1 MKTIKQMNLGSQG
14 LVIPTIGL
22 GCMGMSKMNGAGVYG
37 KADDKESIATIHRS
51 FDLGGNFLD
60 TADIYGLGENER
72 LVAKAVSGNRDKY
85 IIATKFGV
93 EIDNDGNR
101 TGRINGTKSYMRKA
115 IERSLRNLN
124 TDYIDLYYL
133 HRLDI
138 NTPVEETVAAMA
150 ELVEEGKVRYIGL
163 SEVGSE
169 TIRKAHGVYPDKLKC
184 WVFWIL

>member
-22 GCMGMSKMNGAGVYG
+22 GCMGMSKMNGARVYG

-101 TGRINGTKSYMRKA
+101 TGRIN
-115 IERSLRNLN
+115 
-124 TDYIDLYYL
+124 
-133 HRLDI
+133 
-138 NTPVEETVAAMA
+138 
-150 ELVEEGKVRYIGL
+150 
-163 SEVGSE
+163 
-169 TIRKAHGVYPDKLKC
+169 
-184 WVFWIL
+184 